1 MKAKITL
8 ITPPDFFENSSYSI
22 LLINPSDNDQEK
34 ITKFLST
41 LDSDENIN
49 IYFYLGEEAVEWLLY
64 AVSKSKLTFFDL
76 DNQTPI
82 SDSLKAYIVSHST
95 VYFQTRNKSLQDIYK
110 FISNNQVPDVDYFLE
125 NLLKPNLE
133 KTS

>member
-41 LDSDENIN
+41 LESEENIN

-64 AVSKSKLTFFDL
+64 AVSKSKLIFFDL

-82 SDSLKAYIVSHST
+82 SDSLKSYIVSHST

-110 FISNNQVPDVDYFLE
+110 FISNNQVPDVDYFLV